1 MPISPWLAHYDSGV
15 PSHLEY
21 PRVPVFDFLD
31 RGARLSPKRTCII
44 SKDEVYTYR
53 QVADLS
59 DRIAASL
66 LALGLGRG
74 DRVGLF
80 MPNSPEFIL
89 AYFGI
94 LKAGGVVVAI
104 NPLYTPPEIARQ
116 ARDAGLEVLIAA
128 GALYERLQKT
138 RAESGLRRVV
148 VTGDVVPQTGDLRF
162 DMLTAEQAKTAGR
175 SKKSSTGRALS
186 AVKASVLPDDVAL
199 FQYTGGT
206 TGIPKAAVARHR
218 NLVTNTYQFKTW
230 MSTLEEEKEV
240 VLLALPVF
248 HIYGMVC
255 GMLLGLALR
264 AALVVI
270 PDPRDISGL
279 LAAIQTQR
287 VSYFPA
293 APTLYNAINNHPE
306 VTAGKVDLTSVK
318 ACISGSAPLMK
329 ETKEKFERLT
339 GGRICEGYGLSE
351 APTATHCNPLRG
363 ENRIGSVG
371 LPLPDVDAK
380 IINIEDGQ
388 TEMPAGEIGELV
400 IRSPQVMKEYHHM
413 PEETANVLR
422 TLSGGGEP
430 WLFTGDIA
438 RMDGEGYFYIVD
450 RKKELINVSGY
461 QVWPREVE
469 EAISSHPK
477 VLEVG
482 AAGIPDAYRGEAVK
496 AWIVP
501 RTGESLTSD
510 EIKGWCQDRLAPYK
524 IPTQIEFRGEL
535 PKSIVGK
542 ILRRELVRQHLEKK
556 G

>member
-1 MPISPWLAHYDSGV
+1 MPISPWLAHYDFGV

-128 GALYERLQKT
+128 GALYERIQKT
-138 RAESGLRRVV
+138 RAESGLRQVV

-162 DMLTAEQAKTAGR
+162 DILTAEQAKTAGR
-175 SKKSSTGRALS
+175 SKKSSAGRALS
-186 AVKASVLPDDVAL
+186 AVKASILPDDVAL

-218 NLVTNTYQFKTW
+218 NLVTNTLQFKTW

-240 VLLALPVF
+240 VLLALPIF

-264 AALVVI
+264 AVLVVI

-279 LAAIQTQR
+279 LAAIQTRARQLLPGRPDPLQR
-287 VSYFPA
+287 DQQP
-293 APTLYNAINNHPE
+293 P
-306 VTAGKVDLTSVK
+306 
-318 ACISGSAPLMK
+318 
-329 ETKEKFERLT
+329 
-339 GGRICEGYGLSE
+339 
-351 APTATHCNPLRG
+351 
-363 ENRIGSVG
+363 
-371 LPLPDVDAK
+371 
-380 IINIEDGQ
+380 
-388 TEMPAGEIGELV
+388 
-400 IRSPQVMKEYHHM
+400 
-413 PEETANVLR
+413 
-422 TLSGGGEP
+422 
-430 WLFTGDIA
+430 
-438 RMDGEGYFYIVD
+438 
-450 RKKELINVSGY
+450 
-461 QVWPREVE
+461 
-469 EAISSHPK
+469 
-477 VLEVG
+477 
-482 AAGIPDAYRGEAVK
+482 
-496 AWIVP
+496 
-501 RTGESLTSD
+501 
-510 EIKGWCQDRLAPYK
+510 
-524 IPTQIEFRGEL
+524 
-535 PKSIVGK
+535 
-542 ILRRELVRQHLEKK
+542 
-556 G
+556 